1 MLNIFRPKDE
11 LAGNTIKQCPYCKG
25 FVRGN
30 EVKCKHCKN
39 FIKQKKT
46 ASDTHKNKDSEPDSE
61 DKGFSL

>member
-11 LAGNTIKQCPYCKG
+11 LAGNAIKQCPYCNG

-39 FIKQKKT
+39 FIKQKQT
-46 ASDTHKNKDSEPDSE
+46 ASDTRKNKDSEPDLE